1 MTPATETGRER
12 RFSLAGKLLFLVVA
26 HILVAAAAG
35 AAAVAIFP
43 APIAVFGAAA
53 LAGTLLWVF
62 VVGRLARSATRGL
75 AALEDGVRSLRDG
88 DYSLRLAVT
97 RRDELGDLID
107 LYNQMADAL
116 RGERQEI
123 RSRELLLDT
132 VLQGAPIAIVL
143 IRESGHIVLANRAAR
158 ALLGDGHKLE
168 GRSFDEVLA
177 ACATELTEAL
187 SNEGS
192 SLFTVRGRGVASVG
206 PRPVSPAA
214 DDPRDDDAGD
224 ETYRAIRRVF
234 HLDGRSHVL
243 ALIERLTPELR
254 RREVEVW
261 KKVIRVMSH
270 EMNNSLAP
278 IRSLV
283 HSARAV
289 LSRPEHA
296 HRVEDIF
303 DTLEERATHL
313 AEFLEGYA
321 HFARL
326 AKPRKTEVAW
336 DAFLGSVE
344 RLEHYSL
351 EGTLP
356 ARPGHFDV
364 VQMQQV
370 LLNLLKNAR
379 EAGSPS
385 EEIRISVSSTADG
398 GAAIRVTDRGRGM
411 SDDVLAQALVPF
423 YSSKPLGTGLGLPLC
438 SEILEAHGGR
448 LRLQNREG
456 GGLAVT
462 CLLPP

>member
-1 MTPATETGRER
+1 MPTREPERRR
-12 RFSLAGKLLFLVVA
+12 RFSLAGKLVFLVIA
-26 HILVAAAAG
+26 HVLLAAAAG
-35 AAAVAIFP
+35 AAISAVVSSP
-43 APIAVFGAAA
+43 VAVFGTAA
-53 LAGTLLWVF
+53 LAGILAALWSVAHL
-62 VVGRLARSATRGL
+62 GRSATRGL
-75 AALEDGVRSLRDG
+75 TALEDGVRSLRDS

-97 RRDELGDLID
+97 RRDELGDLVN

-116 RGERQEI
+116 RGERQDI
-123 RSRELLLDT
+123 KSRELLLDT
-132 VLQGAPIAIVL
+132 VLQGVPVAIVL
-143 IRESGHIVLANRAAR
+143 VRDNGRVVLSNRAAR
-158 ALLGDGHKLE
+158 LLLGGGHRLE
-168 GRSFDEVLA
+168 GKSFDEVLA
-177 ACATELTEAL
+177 ACPPELTEAL
-187 SNEGS
+187 SGEGS
-192 SLFTVRGRGVASVG
+192 SLFTVPHRGRE
-206 PRPVSPAA
+206 A
-214 DDPRDDDAGD
+214 DED

-234 HLDGRSHVL
+234 HLDGRGHVL
-243 ALIERLTPELR
+243 VLVERLTPELR

-289 LSRPEHA
+289 LGRPEHA
-296 HRVEDIF
+296 HRIEDIF
-303 DTLEERATHL
+303 DTLDERATHL

-321 HFARL
+321 RFARL
-326 AKPRKTEVAW
+326 ARPCKTDVEWDSFLVA
-336 DAFLGSVE
+336 AA
-344 RLEHYSL
+344 RLEPFHR

-356 ARPGHFDV
+356 SRPGRFDP
-364 VQMQQV
+364 VQMQQA

-379 EAGSPS
+379 ESGSPAAD
-385 EEIRISVSSTADG
+385 IRVSVSMTADG
-398 GAAIRVTDRGRGM
+398 GAAIRVMDRGRGM

-423 YSSKPLGTGLGLPLC
+423 YSDKPLGTGLGLPLC